1 MTILSVEVADDVLQ
15 RAERRAA
22 AMGTSIQNEVTDL
35 IDRLGSDSDDELLAA
50 ARLRMQELFR
60 TVSGFRGATKIPRE
74 ELYDRGRLH

>member
-22 AMGTSIQNEVTDL
+22 AMGTSIQNEVAGL

-60 TVSGFRGATKIPRE
+60 TVSGFRDASKIPRE